1 MFSNNRTY
9 SKKHDSISL
18 EAGITILTT
27 LTKLCVQVTQIM
39 SVEAGCKF
47 DIGQSS
53 TPLRYHNHYWPF
65 IT

>member
-1 MFSNNRTY
+1 MFSDNRTCN
-9 SKKHDSISL
+9 KKHDLISL
-18 EAGITILTT
+18 EADITLLTT
-27 LTKLCVQVTQIM
+27 LPKLCVQVTQIM

-53 TPLRYHNHYWPF
+53 TPLRYKHYWPF